1 MSEVDSRCGSGG
13 AGTVKNSAKV
23 VSKEFRGREFF
34 QPRGDWAAS
43 ALATGLL
50 LRSLLKGLPPLIAL
64 PLLHP
69 LRLPHFPFC
78 WRKIKRKRK
87 RERSE
92 HIRISAVG

>member
-64 PLLHP
+64 PTSSSASSSSSSFPLL
-69 LRLPHFPFC
+69 L
-78 WRKIKRKRK
+78 
-87 RERSE
+87 EE
-92 HIRISAVG
+92 D